1 MKQILFK
8 RSADGQKN
16 RKIKI
21 LDILRQ
27 QINMRLHL
35 TYQGD
40 CQDNDKTKC
49 DVIPGSRSRKI
60 VQLQG

>member
-1 MKQILFK
+1 MKQTLFK

-27 QINMRLHL
+27 QINTLRLHL
-35 TYQGD
+35 TYQGG
-40 CQDNDKTKC
+40 CQDDDKTS
-49 DVIPGSRSRKI
+49 VM
-60 VQLQG
+60 